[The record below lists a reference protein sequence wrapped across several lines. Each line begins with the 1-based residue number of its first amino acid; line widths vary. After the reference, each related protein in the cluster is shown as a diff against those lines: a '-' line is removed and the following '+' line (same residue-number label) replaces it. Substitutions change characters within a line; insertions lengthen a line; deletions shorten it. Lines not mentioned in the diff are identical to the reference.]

1 MLYTINLSIELCFVT
16 LIKPLTLDETAL
28 TVCIK
33 LVIAIE
39 LSSVEFI
46 YIFVDV
52 NKEF

>member
-16 LIKPLTLDETAL
+16 LIKPLTPDDTAL

-33 LVIAIE
+33 LAIPIE